1 MDFNCV
7 PFLLYPSGFEAS
19 TAASDAIVQL
29 MLSKYLWLTHDKI
42 LFPWIF
48 GRVPVACTSFGL
60 DSHRLRSGTM
70 PGSRHTALASLAYLS
85 TSAVPCLMT
94 PSGYYVPSDSQFQLP
109 AAQPV
114 PDSELLSWL
123 HDAIP
128 PTMHEHLVPVV
139 WNRNP
144 QSRISLMMMAAVLCF
159 VRSGCR
165 SIIGIYKAAGM
176 LEYHSLYPFT

>member
-1 MDFNCV
+1 MSSVTCLSNLDILSLPHVDFNCV
-7 PFLLYPSGFEAS
+7 PFLLYSWGLKQAPLPLMQLFNSCYRSISGLHTTKFYFPG
-19 TAASDAIVQL
+19 
-29 MLSKYLWLTHDKI
+29 YLEESLLLAH
-42 LFPWIF
+42 P
-48 GRVPVACTSFGL
+48 CGL

-70 PGSRHTALASLAYLS
+70 PSSRHTALASLAYLS

-94 PSGYYVPSDSQFQLP
+94 PSGYYVPSDSQSQLP

-144 QSRISLMMMAAVLCF
+144 QSRISLIMMAAVLRF
-159 VRSGCR
+159 V
-165 SIIGIYKAAGM
+165 
-176 LEYHSLYPFT
+176 